1 MNNQIKGAGDYNVV
15 IKVGS
20 NVLYW
25 EETWINKKVVQNIV
39 DGIACIR
46 STKRKV
52 LLVTS
57 WSVAVGRKFLEKRW
71 KKFEGTLSPKDQAK
85 CSRIWQPIL
94 MNAYGDSFKKN
105 SELFNRKPL
114 FVSQSLLTH
123 RDLELQGNKEWTLD
137 LLNDIEE
144 DEVPVINANDVT
156 SSEELADLKFSD
168 NDQLAGLIAKWVNAR
183 ILMILSD
190 IDGFY
195 TNYGKENQKLVPTIN
210 DTDMDELMKYI
221 HLETSRYGT
230 GWMRSKME
238 TFRSVMQEGIWG
250 ILANGKKENVI
261 QDAFQWGMSKTMFR
275 WVE

>member
-1 MNNQIKGAGDYNVV
+1 MNNQIKGDQDYNIV

-20 NVLYW
+20 NVLYG
-25 EETWINKKVVQNIV
+25 EENWINETVVQNIV

-46 STKRKV
+46 STRRKV

-57 WSVAVGRKFLEKRW
+57 WSVAVGRNILEWRGR
-71 KKFEGTLSPKDQAK
+71 KFEGKLSQKDQAK
-85 CSRIWQPIL
+85 CSRIWQPRL
-94 MNAYGDSFKKN
+94 MNTYIDLFKKKWLIA
-105 SELFNRKPL
+105 SK
-114 FVSQSLLTH
+114 SLLTH
-123 RDLELQGNKEWTLD
+123 RDLELQGNKKWTLD

-144 DEVPVINANDVT
+144 DEVPIINANDVT
-156 SSEELADLKFSD
+156 SSEELAGTKFSD

-195 TNYGKENQKLVPTIN
+195 TNYWKENQSLVPAIN
-210 DTDMDELMKYI
+210 DADMDELMKYI
-221 HLETSRYGT
+221 HVETSRYGT

-238 TFRSVMQEGIWG
+238 TFRSVMQQWIWG

-261 QDAFQWGMSKTMFR
+261 QEAFQWGLSKTMFR